1 MSSDGVFIDE
11 YIEWENNLD
20 PVTEQLL
27 PPWVLLA
34 RAAFQN
40 TDEESRE
47 WLIEKMY
54 ATFHKFYCECVH
66 VFVQAT
72 SRHYYMTRV
81 FVPENW
87 NIQGQHLT
95 SPIMSMASWDDDNG
109 TPKPLWAC
117 ENRVN
122 SVHGEIRLC
131 QFMVP
136 IYHAWAELDE
146 NALLPQP
153 PLSARAVTPDNSET
167 RWDRVEMVMERP
179 HKLRVELEGARVHV
193 KPLEF

>member
-1 MSSDGVFIDE
+1 
-11 YIEWENNLD
+11 LD

-40 TDEESRE
+40 ADEESRE

-54 ATFHKFYCECVH
+54 ATSRKFYCECVH

-87 NIQGQHLT
+87 NVQGQHLT
-95 SPIMSMASWDDDNG
+95 SPIMSMASWDDGNG
-109 TPKPLWAC
+109 TPKPSWAR

-136 IYHAWAELDE
+136 IYRAWAELDE
-146 NALLPQP
+146 NALLKQQILAWCDDVLPQP

-167 RWDRVEMVMERP
+167 GWDRVEMVMERP